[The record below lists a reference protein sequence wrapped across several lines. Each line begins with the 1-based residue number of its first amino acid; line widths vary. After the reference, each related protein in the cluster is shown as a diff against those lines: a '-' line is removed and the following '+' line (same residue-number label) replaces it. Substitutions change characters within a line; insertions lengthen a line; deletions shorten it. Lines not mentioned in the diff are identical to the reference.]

1 MTKEE
6 LKDYICKQIDLMD
19 STEIV
24 ELSHFFQGKINEES
38 IAEELIVIKGEFKK
52 LTKLVQQM
60 QVALEKVEAEDNNN
74 EYELKPFITF
84 YSFLKNSKDALHSMP
99 QNSIFGISKFNRA
112 FGAFENGF
120 KSIDMLYSDIL
131 KSINLEVSAK
141 VGDKFDPNIHEAVEV
156 IENKNIEDGIVVEV
170 LEEGF
175 LYKNK
180 LLNYA
185 KVKVNRWTL

>member
-6 LKDYICKQIDLMD
+6 LKEYICNQIDLM
-19 STEIV
+19 SNEEIV
-24 ELSHFFQGKINEES
+24 ELSQFFQGVDKDES
-38 IAEELIVIKGEFKK
+38 IAEELIIIQGEFKK
-52 LTKLVQQM
+52 LTKLVHQM
-60 QVALEKVEAEDNNN
+60 HTQLETVKLERSED
-74 EYELKPFITF
+74 ELRPFISF
-84 YSFLKNSKDALHSMP
+84 YSFLKNSKDALRSMP
-99 QNSIFGISKFNRA
+99 QNSMFGVSRFNRS

-120 KSIDMLYSDIL
+120 KSIDMLYDDIL
-131 KSINLEVSAK
+131 KSIELELAAK
-141 VGDKFDPNIHEAVEV
+141 VGDEFDPDIHEAVEV
-156 IENKNIEDGIVVEV
+156 IEDKDIEDGTVVEI

>member
-19 STEIV
+19 NTEIV
-24 ELSHFFQGKINEES
+24 ELSQFFQGKINEES

-60 QVALEKVEAEDNNN
+60 QIALERVELEDNN

-84 YSFLKNSKDALHSMP
+84 YLFLKNSKDALHSMP
-99 QNSIFGISKFNRA
+99 KNSMFGISRFNRA

-120 KSIDMLYSDIL
+120 KSIDMLYNDIL
-131 KSINLEVSAK
+131 KSVDLEIGAE

-156 IENKNIEDGIVVEV
+156 IEDKNIEDGTVVEV

>member
-24 ELSHFFQGKINEES
+24 ELSQFFQGKSDEES
-38 IAEELIVIKGEFKK
+38 VAEELIVIKGEFKK

-60 QVALEKVEAEDNNN
+60 QIALETVKVEQNED
-74 EYELKPFITF
+74 ELKPFITF

-99 QNSIFGISKFNRA
+99 KNSMFGVSKFNRA

-120 KSIDMLYSDIL
+120 KSIDMLYNDIL
-131 KSINLEVSAK
+131 KSVDLEIGAE
-141 VGDKFDPNIHEAVEV
+141 VGDKFDPDIHEAVEV
-156 IENKNIEDGIVVEV
+156 IEDKNMEDGIVVEV

-175 LYKNK
+175 LYKDK

>member
-6 LKDYICKQIDLMD
+6 FKEYICNQIDLME
-19 STEIV
+19 SEEIS
-24 ELSHFFQGKINEES
+24 ELSQFLKEKNENET

-60 QVALEKVEAEDNNN
+60 QTGLESIKKEHNKD
-74 EYELKPFITF
+74 ELKTFITL
-84 YSFLKNSKDALHSMP
+84 YSFIKNSKDALDSMP
-99 QNSIFGISKFNRA
+99 QNSMFGVSKFNRA

-120 KSIDMLYSDIL
+120 KSIDILYADIL
-131 KSINLEVSAK
+131 KSIDLKPSAK
-141 VGDKFDPNIHEAVEV
+141 AGEKFDPEIHEAVEV
-156 IENKNIEDGIVVEV
+156 IEDKNIEDATIVEV

-175 LYKNK
+175 LYKDK

>member
-24 ELSHFFQGKINEES
+24 ELSHFFQGKSDEES
-38 IAEELIVIKGEFKK
+38 IVEELIVIKGEFKK

-60 QVALEKVEAEDNNN
+60 QLALESVKAEESN

-99 QNSIFGISKFNRA
+99 KNSMFGISKFNRA

-185 KVKVNRWTL
+185 KVKVNRWIL

>member
-19 STEIV
+19 NRDLV
-24 ELSHFFQGKINEES
+24 ELSNFFQGKIDEES
-38 IAEELIVIKGEFKK
+38 VAEELIVIRGEFKK

-60 QVALEKVEAEDNNN
+60 QVALERVKAEDNI

-84 YSFLKNSKDALHSMP
+84 YLFLKNSKDALHSMP
-99 QNSIFGISKFNRA
+99 KNSIFGISKFNRA

-120 KSIDMLYSDIL
+120 KSIDILYNDIL

-156 IENKNIEDGIVVEV
+156 IENKNIEDGVVVEV
-170 LEEGF
+170 LEDGF

-180 LLNYA
+180 LLSYA